1 MIQHYVVTISP
12 KGQFT
17 LPAKLRRGLRA
28 RKFVVKLEGDNI
40 FLMACR
46 VVMEK
51 RNLIV
56 NQKLAEEILQLNE
69 EEKLIYNLIREEPV
83 STNGLTET
91 TSFEVKTVNILL
103 VELEFKGLIR
113 RSMAT
118 GLWSPVGML

>member
-1 MIQHYVVTISP
+1 MRDDCIVTLST

-17 LPAKLRRGLRA
+17 LPAKLRRGLKKR
-28 RKFVVKLEGDNI
+28 RFLVKIDGDNI
-40 FLMACR
+40 FLMACE

-83 STNGLTET
+83 STNGLTEK
-91 TSFEVKTVNILL
+91 TSFEVKTVNVLL